1 MPWSRPTLP
10 LTERLSG
17 FRALGCEARCTQ
29 GSSCSVLDRP
39 LRSSPLLVAP
49 PPPGLAGSSCSPVA
63 PRSPP
68 VLGARSS
75 IFALVAIARRPS
87 PARPRR
93 LQLLARRPP
102 LAAGLIGS
110 GCMHPRPPPASK
122 SPASKSSAV
131 RCPAAPPIVPRCPCL
146 LPPTARPAARHRR
159 AFCAYSREELVNALP
174 HLRTRADA
182 GGARTVEACQ
192 G

>member
-1 MPWSRPTLP
+1 MQKNTVHTCSSPRGGAPGAVVTSHTPTNRTTKRVSRP
-10 LTERLSG
+10 R
-17 FRALGCEARCTQ
+17 
-29 GSSCSVLDRP
+29 
-39 LRSSPLLVAP
+39 LRSQVHT
-49 PPPGLAGSSCSPVA
+49 GLQL
-63 PRSPP
+63 
-68 VLGARSS
+68 LGARSS
-75 IFALVAIARRPS
+75 IALVAIARRPS